1 LFLTSGTGLRSVN
14 NQLQADKYAAEG
26 FLVIMPDLFDN
37 DPAPNSTE
45 PVEEGQ
51 LTLLERIKM
60 RAVETAKSFLIDMWL
75 ARHTPAKVLPILR
88 KTIEAAKDEFADA
101 ISSGG
106 GIYSVGYSVGAKYTL
121 HLASEDAF
129 AGLEEAKADAD
140 EEAGSN
146 ERGPCIKAGAIAHGT
161 LVTEDD
167 FGRIKSPILM
177 ICVENDQLFPDSVR
191 RAGEGL
197 MLKRGVDHEVE
208 IYPDAPHG
216 KLILSLPFFLQHLLN
231 DDRVCCFW

>member
-1 LFLTSGTGLRSVN
+1 M
-14 NQLQADKYAAEG
+14 
-26 FLVIMPDLFDN
+26 IMPDLFDN

-45 PVEEGQ
+45 PVEEDQ
-51 LTLLERIKM
+51 STLIERIKM

-75 ARHTPAKVLPILR
+75 ARHTPAKILPILR

-129 AGLEEAKADAD
+129 AGLEEAKAAAD
-140 EEAGSN
+140 EEAGSD
-146 ERGPCIKAGAIAHGT
+146 EQGPYIKAGAIAHGT

-191 RAGEGL
+191 RAGEEL

-208 IYPDAPHG
+208 IYPDVPHG
-216 KLILSLPFFLQHLLN
+216 KLTLSLLSFQHLLN